1 MNFKRCIKRQLGY
14 WIQACLDEV
23 AAPRQ
28 RPPGPRQILMEW
40 RILERVL
47 MHFEQRRETWEQRGS
62 DEEFK
67 IGHYF
72 EFGCYNGDSLV
83 DFFNVMKKRYPQGV
97 PDYWKM
103 FVFDSFE
110 GLPATELAEDLH
122 LHAGEGSYK
131 SEGMTHVRNRLVET
145 GCDPQ
150 RLTFV
155 KGFYED
161 SLTKALRDELLAQ
174 GIFASFVNLDC
185 DYYSSTKT
193 VLEWI
198 EPLLA
203 DGAIVY
209 FDDIYFYNCNPQKG
223 QLKAI
228 EEFNSRRTE
237 SGLAPAPFFD
247 QGGRCYM
254 YWRNDSAL
262 APKKFE
268 FEAYVV
274 G

>member
-1 MNFKRCIKRQLGY
+1 MNLKACIKKRLGE
-14 WIQACLDEV
+14 IIRSCL
-23 AAPRQ
+23 AADA
-28 RPPGPRQILMEW
+28 PPAPKPQGPKQILMEW

-47 MHFEQRRETWEQRGS
+47 MHFELRRETWEKRGS
-62 DEEFK
+62 DEKFK

-72 EFGCYNGDSLV
+72 EFGCYNGDTLV
-83 DFFNVMKKRYPQGV
+83 DFFNVLKKRYPQGV
-97 PDYWKM
+97 PDFWKM

-122 LHAGEGSYK
+122 PHAGEGSYK
-131 SEGMTHVRNRLVET
+131 SEGMTHVRNRLVEV

-161 SLTKALRDELLAQ
+161 SLTKELRDDLRAQ

-198 EPLLA
+198 EPLLM

-209 FDDIYFYNCNPQKG
+209 FDDIYFYNCNPHKG

-228 EEFNSRRTE
+228 ADFNASRSE

-254 YWRNDSAL
+254 YWRNDATL
-262 APKKFE
+262 ERKKFE
-268 FEAYVV
+268 FETYVV

>member
-1 MNFKRCIKRQLGY
+1 MNIKTRIKRRLGE
-14 WIQACLDEV
+14 IIRSCL
-23 AAPRQ
+23 AADP
-28 RPPGPRQILMEW
+28 PPKPCSPGPKQILMEW

-47 MHFEQRRETWEQRGS
+47 MHFEQRRQTWEQRGS
-62 DEEFK
+62 DQAFK
-67 IGHYF
+67 IGNYF

-83 DFFNVMKKRYPQGV
+83 DFYNVLRKRYPEGV

-122 LHAGEGSYK
+122 PHAGEGSYK
-131 SEGMTHVRNRLVET
+131 SEGMAFVRNRLAEV

-155 KGFYED
+155 KGFYEQ
-161 SLTKALRDELLAQ
+161 SLTKALRDELIEQ
-174 GIFASFVNLDC
+174 GVFASFVNLDC

-193 VLEWI
+193 VLDWI
-198 EPLLA
+198 EPLLT

-223 QLKAI
+223 QLRSIK
-228 EEFNSRRTE
+228 EFNADRTD
-237 SGLAPAPFFD
+237 SGLALAPFFD
-247 QGGRCYM
+247 QGARCYM
-254 YWRNDSAL
+254 YWRNDATL
-262 APKKFE
+262 VPKQFE
-268 FEAYVV
+268 FEAYVT